1 LVLGILPDALYEDIA
16 GPIGYT
22 SYGAKKM
29 RWQRPRY
36 HFAIA
41 VAVVVASLQWGIPAQ
56 ASDHPDNLSPA
67 ALVRAVVANE
77 VAASNNGS
85 VKHMFRGRKQT
96 PRGSQTKLYVQ
107 TTEATAGL
115 LIANDDKP
123 LSEQQ
128 LQNETAHLEHLATD
142 RDDLRRKQKQEHEDA
157 EHALR
162 IIEALPDAFDYEFD
176 GIQPGRGVGKVGDEL
191 VRLKFRPHPHYSP
204 PSRVEQVLL
213 GMEGYLLIDKN
224 ACRLA
229 KIEATLFRE
238 VTFGWGI
245 LGHLDKGGTF
255 LVEQAD
261 VGDGT
266 WEVTHMRLDFTGK
279 IMMVKHLA
287 IKSEE
292 AFSDFRRVPDDLTFA
307 KGVELLKTE
316 QARLQRGETATATAS
331 RRRR

>member
-1 LVLGILPDALYEDIA
+1 
-16 GPIGYT
+16 
-22 SYGAKKM
+22 M
-29 RWQRPRY
+29 RWQRSRS

-41 VAVVVASLQWGIPAQ
+41 VAFVGATLQWGISAQ
-56 ASDHPDNLSPA
+56 ASDDPDNLSPA

-85 VKHMFRGRKQT
+85 VKHMFRGHKQT
-96 PRGSQTKLYVQ
+96 PRGAQTKLYVQ
-107 TTEATAGL
+107 TTEAMAGL

-123 LSEQQ
+123 ISQQ
-128 LQNETAHLEHLATD
+128 ELQNETAHLEHLATD

-162 IIEALPDAFDYEFD
+162 IIEALPDAFIYEFD
-176 GIQPGRGVGKVGDEL
+176 GTEPGREGVGKVGDEL

-213 GMEGYLLIDKN
+213 GMQGYLLIDKN

-238 VTFGWGI
+238 VSFGWGI

-261 VGDGT
+261 VGDGA
-266 WEVTHMRLDFTGK
+266 WEVTHMRLDFTGR
-279 IMMVKHLA
+279 IMMVKRLA

-292 AFSDFRRVPDDLTFA
+292 TFSDFRRVPDDLTFA

-316 QARLQRGETATATAS
+316 QARLQRGETGTATAS
-331 RRRR
+331 RSRR

>member
-1 LVLGILPDALYEDIA
+1 MGRLATLIVVQN
-16 GPIGYT
+16 
-22 SYGAKKM
+22 KM
-29 RWQRPRY
+29 RWRRLRS

-41 VAVVVASLQWGIPAQ
+41 VAFVVCTLQGSIAAQ
-56 ASDHPDNLSPA
+56 ASGHPDNLSPA

-77 VAASNNGS
+77 VTASNNGS

-107 TTEATAGL
+107 TTEAMAGL

-123 LSEQQ
+123 ISQQ
-128 LQNETAHLEHLATD
+128 ELQNESAHLENLASD
-142 RDDLRRKQKQEHEDA
+142 RNDLRRKQKQEREDA

-162 IIEALPDAFDYEFD
+162 IVKALPDAFVYEFD
-176 GIQPGRGVGKVGDEL
+176 GTEPGREGLGRPGDEL

-204 PSRVEQVLL
+204 PSHVKQVLV

-238 VTFGWGI
+238 VSFGWGI
-245 LGHLDKGGTF
+245 LGHLDKGGAF

-266 WEVTHMRLDFTGK
+266 WEVIHMRLDLTGK
-279 IMMVKHLA
+279 IMMVKRLA

-292 AFSDFRRVPDDLTFA
+292 IFTDFRRVPDDLTFA
-307 KGVELLKTE
+307 KGIELLKNE
-316 QARLQRGETATATAS
+316 QARLERADAGTATAS

>member
-1 LVLGILPDALYEDIA
+1 
-16 GPIGYT
+16 
-22 SYGAKKM
+22 M
-29 RWQRPRY
+29 RWQRSRS

-41 VAVVVASLQWGIPAQ
+41 VAFVLATLQWGISAQ
-56 ASDHPDNLSPA
+56 ASHDPDNLSPA

-123 LSEQQ
+123 ISQQ
-128 LQNETAHLEHLATD
+128 ELQNETAHLEHLATY

-162 IIEALPDAFDYEFD
+162 IIEALPDAFIYEFD
-176 GIQPGRGVGKVGDEL
+176 GTEPGREGAGKVGDEL
-191 VRLKFRPHPHYSP
+191 VRLKFRPRPHYSP

-213 GMEGYLLIDKN
+213 GMQGYLLIDKN

-238 VTFGWGI
+238 VSFGWGI
-245 LGHLDKGGTF
+245 LGHLDKGGAF

-261 VGDGT
+261 VGDGA
-266 WEVTHMRLDFTGK
+266 WEVTHMRLDFTGR

-292 AFSDFRRVPDDLTFA
+292 TFSDFRRVPDDLTFA

-316 QARLQRGETATATAS
+316 QARLQRGETGTATAS
-331 RRRR
+331 RNRR

>member
-1 LVLGILPDALYEDIA
+1 MVQKNMG
-16 GPIGYT
+16 
-22 SYGAKKM
+22 
-29 RWQRPRY
+29 WQHPRS

-41 VAVVVASLQWGIPAQ
+41 VAVAVASLRWGISAQ
-56 ASDHPDNLSPA
+56 VSDHPDSLSPA

-77 VAASNNGS
+77 AAASNNGS

-107 TTEATAGL
+107 TTEAMAGL

-123 LSEQQ
+123 ISQQ
-128 LQNETAHLEHLATD
+128 ELQNETAHLEHLATD

-162 IIEALPDAFDYEFD
+162 IIEALPDAFIYEFD
-176 GIQPGRGVGKVGDEL
+176 GTEPGREGVGKVGDEL

-213 GMEGYLLIDKN
+213 GMQGYLLIDKN

-238 VTFGWGI
+238 VSFGWGI
-245 LGHLDKGGTF
+245 LGHLDKGSTF

-261 VGDGT
+261 VGDGA
-266 WEVTHMRLDFTGK
+266 WEVTHMRLDFTGR
-279 IMMVKHLA
+279 IMMVKRLA

-292 AFSDFRRVPDDLTFA
+292 TFSDFRRVPDDLTFA

-316 QARLQRGETATATAS
+316 QARLQRGGTGTATAS
-331 RRRR
+331 RSRR